1 MKNWFLKYFI
11 ITFFVSITF
20 TKSCFAGFIGF
31 AYDSLKDYIL
41 YTKYNVEYDQ
51 QSHSTKFSSALKKSK
66 DKEDIKENIKDDYF
80 HNVSNIYCQIIFRTD
95 LAVPGGDPARL
106 VQKTRANNRYMY
118 EEGGKKKYVLTVCG
132 SDWLTWGNQEVVEEI
147 EKNGGCGAE
156 ANACNKYTEIKDYY
170 PELGAFNGSY
180 KYEVL
185 KCLNNKNDCA
195 NIQCKNKKGN
205 TCIPFG
211 NDIGNFTINDKIYRE
226 NLYDG
231 EEIAVGDCKDPR
243 PEALKYDVNAN
254 LESGQS
260 PRQLYYFRGLKS
272 ANYACDRFLFYR
284 KNVGD
289 EFDEAYNCCK
299 EASKNIC
306 IKHNQKSMFA
316 LCSPKAKNQKCK
328 IDDIELLIK
337 ESIDE
342 SDNTVYYCASTYN
355 LCPYNFNIGSGTEQ
369 AHIFERKIKN
379 EEKYEECLNSSQEEY
394 CDFTF
399 EDDCIKS
406 KKTDEKTK
414 ETTYEFYK
422 TCYGKIKNFSQ
433 YRRHCT
439 IIEDEKYNELV
450 LTNSYSPFLDKA
462 CINFVGS
469 SHNTYEYASYSG
481 YDRLPFL
488 YKFSL
493 SAPAVECFTE
503 TMKNFL
509 FNRAGHTKCKNAE
522 LMPDENEECSDGN
535 YKYKI
540 GQVITEYDDADHE
553 RPLNKL
559 IKFIHNSVMV
569 AASLMITLYG
579 YNVLFKGG
587 KLGGRGDFIIMM
599 LKIAVVVTLINS
611 TFWYDMLFNFTYSL
625 SETFSNAVSKIGF
638 ETTVD
643 QNGNFIKDDGCFF
656 GNVNDIISSNATAEV
671 QEAVQKY
678 NDNRYDKYPAGR
690 KYIAF
695 FDTLDCKMAKYF
707 GYRDVK
713 TGSGNLGSFFG
724 LIGSALIWPFSI
736 IIYIAISSILIALL
750 LFNFIIKVVYFF
762 AGATIA
768 MTMLLFLSPLI
779 IPTILFDKTK
789 KIFDKWLKNLL
800 GFALQPMILVAY
812 ISISIMIID
821 NFTLGDG
828 VFTGSAPYKNL
839 VCGYICKDK
848 KTGSIKAYTNNNYG
862 VEETIKDAEKE
873 TDATKRAEKLN
884 KVFINVSTNGCTLG
898 ENDEIT
904 KIKRN
909 SVLCFINNVT
919 TERGWFFGIPRIVDI
934 FTNDITTFLRLTF
947 LLFILNNLLNTIP
960 GIASV
965 LTGGS
970 GVPGSSVSAD
980 PFTIAGKIGS
990 FVKGVK
996 RLAAKAIF
1004 KLSGSIGKGVGD
1016 LYKKHQAKKNGQT
1029 KNK

>member
-1 MKNWFLKYFI
+1 MKNGFLKYFV
-11 ITFFVSITF
+11 ITFFMSITF
-20 TKSCFAGFIGF
+20 TKSSFAVGIGF
-31 AYDSLKDYIL
+31 KNDSLKDYIL
-41 YTKYNVEYDQ
+41 DTKYNIEYDQ
-51 QSHSTKFSSALKKSK
+51 QSHSAKFSSALKKNSLIIAY
-66 DKEDIKENIKDDYF
+66 DHFFNASNPICYF
-80 HNVSNIYCQIIFRTD
+80 SVAALITPWAGANETYEFV
-95 LAVPGGDPARL
+95 
-106 VQKTRANNRYMY
+106 KANNRYMY
-118 EEGGKKKYVLTVCG
+118 GEEGKRKYVLTVCG

-147 EKNGGCGAE
+147 EKNGGCGE
-156 ANACNKYTEIKDYY
+156 DNDCGKYTEIRDYY

-195 NIQCKNKKGN
+195 NIQCKNKEGN

-211 NDIGNFTINDKIYRE
+211 NDMGNFTINDKIYRE

-231 EEIAVGDCKDPR
+231 EEIAVGNCKDPR
-243 PEALKYDVNAN
+243 PEALKYDVNTN
-254 LESGQS
+254 LESGQL
-260 PRQLYYFRGLKS
+260 PTQLYYFRGLKS
-272 ANYACDRFLFYR
+272 ANYACDRFLFHR
-284 KNVGD
+284 KKVGD

-306 IKHNQKSMFA
+306 IKHNQKNMFV
-316 LCSPKAKNQKCK
+316 LCSPKTNSQICA
-328 IDDIELLIK
+328 IDDIILLIK
-337 ESIDE
+337 ETIDE
-342 SDNTVYYCASTYN
+342 SDKTVYYCASTYN
-355 LCPYNFNIGSGTEQ
+355 LCPYNFNIESGTEQ
-369 AHIFERKIKN
+369 ADIFQRTIKN
-379 EEKYEECLNSSQEEY
+379 KDDYNECLNSSQETY
-394 CDFTF
+394 CKFDF
-399 EDDCIKS
+399 EDDCM
-406 KKTDEKTK
+406 EN
-414 ETTYEFYK
+414 ETVHK
-422 TCYGKIKNFSQ
+422 TCYSKIKNFSQ

-439 IIEDEKYNELV
+439 IIEDEKYDELI
-450 LTNSYSPFLDKA
+450 LKNSYSPFLDKA

-469 SHNTYEYASYSG
+469 SHNTYGYASYSG
-481 YDRLPFL
+481 YRRSPLL

-493 SAPAVECFTE
+493 SAPAVECFIE

-509 FNRAGHTKCKNAE
+509 FNRVGHTNCEDAE

-540 GQVITEYDDADHE
+540 GHDINEYDNTDHE

-559 IKFIHNSVMV
+559 IKFIHDSVMV

-587 KLGGRGDFIIMM
+587 KLGGRGDLIIMM

-656 GNVNDIISSNATAEV
+656 GNINDIIPSSATSEV
-671 QEAVQKY
+671 QEAAQKY

-695 FDTLDCKMAKYF
+695 FDTLDCKMAKYL
-707 GYRDVK
+707 GYRDITK
-713 TGSGNLGSFFG
+713 GGKNLGSLLG
-724 LIGSALIWPFSI
+724 LIGLSLVWPFSI
-736 IIYIAISSILIALL
+736 VIYIAISSILIALL

-779 IPTILFDKTK
+779 IPTILFNKTK

-828 VFTGSAPYKNL
+828 VFTGNAPYKDL
-839 VCGYICKDK
+839 VCGYACKDK
-848 KTGSIKAYTNNNYG
+848 KTGNIKAYTNNKYG
-862 VEETIKDAEKE
+862 VKGAIKDAEKE
-873 TDATKRAEKLN
+873 TDLSEKVKILN
-884 KVFINVSTNGCTLG
+884 NIFVNVSEDGCTLG

-909 SVLCFINNVT
+909 SMLCFINNPVT
-919 TERGWFFGIPRIVDI
+919 ETGWLLGIPKIIDV
-934 FTNDITTFLRLTF
+934 FSNDITTFLRLLF

-970 GVPGSSVSAD
+970 GVPGSSISAD

-990 FVKGVK
+990 FVKGAK
-996 RLAAKAIF
+996 RLVAKAVF
-1004 KLSGSIGKGVGD
+1004 KVSGKAREGYNKLSE
-1016 LYKKHQAKKNGQT
+1016 KHKAKKNKKT
-1029 KNK
+1029 KK

>member
-1 MKNWFLKYFI
+1 MKNGFLKYFV
-11 ITFFVSITF
+11 ITFFMSITF
-20 TKSCFAGFIGF
+20 TKSSFAGFIGF
-31 AYDSLKDYIL
+31 TYGDLKDYIVD
-41 YTKYNVEYDQ
+41 TKYDVEYDTS
-51 QSHSTKFSSALKKSK
+51 SHSTKFSSAL
-66 DKEDIKENIKDDYF
+66 IKESLGVFDDFFY
-80 HNVSNIYCQIIFRTD
+80 NASNHICFFNNLLFMTP
-95 LAVPGGDPARL
+95 LATIMNSYEFM
-106 VQKTRANNRYMY
+106 KANNRYMY
-118 EEGGKKKYVLTVCG
+118 GGKYVLTVCG
-132 SDWLTWGNQEVVEEI
+132 SNWLTWGNQEAVEEI
-147 EKNGGCGAE
+147 EKNGGCGEGESSCA
-156 ANACNKYTEIKDYY
+156 KYTEIRDYY

-195 NIQCKNKKGN
+195 NIQCNNKVGN
-205 TCIPFG
+205 TCTPFG
-211 NDIGNFTINDKIYRE
+211 NDTGNFTINDKIYRE

-231 EEIAVGDCKDPR
+231 EEIAVGNCKDPR

-254 LESGQS
+254 LESGQL
-260 PRQLYYFRGLKS
+260 PKQLYYFRGLKP
-272 ANYACDRFLFYR
+272 ANYACDRFLLYR
-284 KNVGD
+284 KKVGD

-306 IKHNQKSMFA
+306 IKHNTKNISA
-316 LCSPKAKNQKCK
+316 LCSPKETCW
-328 IDDIELLIK
+328 IDDVELLIK

-342 SDNTVYYCASTYN
+342 NDKTVYYCASTYN
-355 LCPYNFNIGSGTEQ
+355 LCPYNFNIESGTEL
-369 AHIFERKIKN
+369 AHIFERKIKD
-379 EEKYEECLNSSQEEY
+379 EDKYNQCINSSQEEN
-394 CDFTF
+394 CEITF
-399 EDDCIKS
+399 EDDCKKS
-406 KKTDEKTK
+406 EKTDETTK
-414 ETTYEFYK
+414 EKTYEFYK
-422 TCYGKIKNFSQ
+422 TCYGRIENFSQ

-439 IIEDEKYNELV
+439 IIEDERYNELV

-469 SHNTYEYASYSG
+469 SHNTYGYVSYSG

-509 FNRAGHTKCKNAE
+509 SNRAGHTKCKNAE
-522 LMPDENEECSDGN
+522 LMPDENEECSDDQ
-535 YKYKI
+535 YKYRM
-540 GQVITEYDDADHE
+540 GQVITEYDDSDHE

-569 AASLMITLYG
+569 TASLMITLYG

-587 KLGGRGDFIIMM
+587 KLGGRGDFIIMI

-656 GNVNDIISSNATAEV
+656 GNINDIITSSATPEV
-671 QEAVQKY
+671 QEAARKY
-678 NDNRYDKYPAGR
+678 NDNRYDEYPAGR

-695 FDTLDCKMAKYF
+695 FDTLDCKMAKYL
-707 GYRDVK
+707 GYRDIAK
-713 TGSGNLGSFFG
+713 GGENLGSLLG
-724 LIGSALIWPFSI
+724 LIGSSLVWPFSI

-779 IPTILFDKTK
+779 IPTILFNKTK

-800 GFALQPMILVAY
+800 GFALQPMILIAY

-828 VFTGSAPYKNL
+828 IFTGNAPYKDL
-839 VCGYICKDK
+839 VCGYVCKDK
-848 KTGSIKAYTNNNYG
+848 KTGNIKAYTNNNYG
-862 VEETIKDAEKE
+862 VEGKIKDAEKKE
-873 TDATKRAEKLN
+873 DQSEKVKILN
-884 KVFINVSTNGCTLG
+884 QIFVNVSEDGCTLG
-898 ENDEIT
+898 ENEEIT

-909 SVLCFINNVT
+909 SMLCFINNVV
-919 TERGWFFGIPRIVDI
+919 TEKGWFFGIPKIVDI
-934 FTNDITTFLRLTF
+934 FSNDVTTFLRLAF

-970 GVPGSSVSAD
+970 GVPGSSISTD

-990 FVKGVK
+990 FMKGVK
-996 RLAAKAIF
+996 RLTAKAVF
-1004 KLSGSIGKGVGD
+1004 KLSGRIGKGVD
-1016 LYKKHQAKKNGQT
+1016 KLHEKYQAP